1 MSSFIFLPVLQT
13 YLHVYKY
20 QMHFCGLKTIWS
32 KELPSFFPGLE
43 PVCSDLIRLLLKV
56 HPCGWYFWWLQIRSC
71 CHSFT
76 VFMQLQLL
84 WQTDIL
90 KYFVFYLK
98 SNSLVEC
105 LDVRQKGYVLQLNL
119 NLRNKQINQH
129 LLFYVKRRPRA
140 RFSLLS
146 QIKRT
151 AEPSLQPPSIT
162 SSVFKLWVNC
172 Q

>member
-1 MSSFIFLPVLQT
+1 MARLENPWTRKARTKGIVLFFFFTCAADIFTCIQVPDTFLWTENNLIQRIT
-13 YLHVYKY
+13 
-20 QMHFCGLKTIWS
+20 F
-32 KELPSFFPGLE
+32 FFPGLE
-43 PVCSDLIRLLLKV
+43 PVGSDLIRLLLKV

-119 NLRNKQINQH
+119 SLRNKQINQH
-129 LLFYVKRRPRA
+129 LLFYVK
-140 RFSLLS
+140 
-146 QIKRT
+146 
-151 AEPSLQPPSIT
+151 
-162 SSVFKLWVNC
+162 
-172 Q
+172 